1 MPAPVCRFA
10 ASRTPKLRGIEGSE
24 RDSTQDWV
32 VPRGTVPLVSELE
45 ARVDEA
51 LTIARASEEGVREVG
66 EMALDAARQARRA
79 AEAAEASARAAAT
92 VQARPTEA
100 SGPAGPVTAGDP
112 PPPPVAKASSG
123 TVPPTAPPPG
133 SDVELGTS
141 ALEESSELAE
151 LSAAEQG
158 SSSDDEFKPEHQ
170 IEPQPRFEARFRRFS
185 ERADRV
191 SARLRALQ
199 DHPSHPA
206 GPSVAA
212 ARRRG
217 DG

>member
-1 MPAPVCRFA
+1 M
-10 ASRTPKLRGIEGSE
+10 LDIEGSE

-45 ARVDEA
+45 ARIDEA
-51 LTIARASEEGVREVG
+51 LVIARASEEGVREVG

-79 AEAAEASARAAAT
+79 AEAAEASARAAAA
-92 VQARPTEA
+92 VQSRPE
-100 SGPAGPVTAGDP
+100 
-112 PPPPVAKASSG
+112 PPVVVAEPVA
-123 TVPPTAPPPG
+123 PEEPTAPAPEPAEEPAPVEEPEPTPEPP
-133 SDVELGTS
+133 V
-141 ALEESSELAE
+141 
-151 LSAAEQG
+151 
-158 SSSDDEFKPEHQ
+158 H
-170 IEPQPRFEARFRRFS
+170 FEVRFRRFS

-206 GPSVAA
+206 APSVAA

>member
-1 MPAPVCRFA
+1 MAAPVCRFA

-51 LTIARASEEGVREVG
+51 LTIARVSEEGVREVG

-79 AEAAEASARAAAT
+79 AEAAEASARAAAA
-92 VQARPTEA
+92 VQARPTEV

-112 PPPPVAKASSG
+112 PPPAEQGV
-123 TVPPTAPPPG
+123 VPPTAPPPG
-133 SDVELGTS
+133 RDVELGTS
-141 ALEESSELAE
+141 ALEESSALAE
-151 LSAAEQG
+151 LSAVEPG
-158 SSSDDEFKPEHQ
+158 SSSEDESKPEHQ
-170 IEPQPRFEARFRRFS
+170 PESQPRFEARFRRFS

-191 SARLRALQ
+191 SARLRALE